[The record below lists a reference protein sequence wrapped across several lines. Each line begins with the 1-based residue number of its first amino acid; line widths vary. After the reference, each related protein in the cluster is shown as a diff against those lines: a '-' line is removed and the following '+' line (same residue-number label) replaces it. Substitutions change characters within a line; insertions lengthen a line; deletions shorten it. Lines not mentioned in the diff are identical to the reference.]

1 MDFETYTDRARSIV
15 QAAQGLALKS
25 NHQQFAPEH
34 VLKALLDDDAGL
46 SANLIEAAG
55 GRIRQVQDAVDQ
67 ALAALPKVEGGE
79 GKLYLAPDTA
89 KIFGAAEDA
98 AKRAGDQYV
107 TAERLLQ
114 AISLTSGN
122 KAADALKASG
132 VTAQNLNKAINDLRQ
147 GRTADSQ
154 SAEDSY
160 EALKKYA
167 RDLTEV
173 AREGKLLSLIHI

>member
-89 KIFGAAEDA
+89 KIFSAAQEA
-98 AKRAGDQYV
+98 SKIGRASCR
-107 TAERLLQ
+107 ER
-114 AISLTSGN
+114 
-122 KAADALKASG
+122 
-132 VTAQNLNKAINDLRQ
+132 V
-147 GRTADSQ
+147 
-154 SAEDSY
+154 
-160 EALKKYA
+160 
-167 RDLTEV
+167 
-173 AREGKLLSLIHI
+173 